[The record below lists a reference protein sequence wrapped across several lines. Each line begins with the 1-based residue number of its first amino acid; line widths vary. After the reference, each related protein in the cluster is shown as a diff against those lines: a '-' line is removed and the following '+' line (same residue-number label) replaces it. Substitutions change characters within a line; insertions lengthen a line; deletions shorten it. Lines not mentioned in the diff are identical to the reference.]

1 MPCGGVHLEPHG
13 GEEPE
18 PDLLWRLV
26 DRTSNWHVAQEIL
39 TKGMTVVMV
48 AVVTTWAGVQ

>member
-1 MPCGGVHLEPHG
+1 MPCGGVHLGPHG

-26 DRTSNWHVAQEIL
+26 NGTSNGHVAQEIL

-48 AVVTTWAGVQ
+48 AVVTTWAGV